1 MWYAKVVC
9 ELLILAQGNR
19 WNCIGKG
26 THDSVISSEWGPD
39 ICAYQHRIGLYLMS
53 YYCCSILSPY
63 CPMFRM
69 FRICRSHSDTY
80 RDTRNILTIYTQY
93 DGGKVVPKWGGE
105 MYSFL
110 VPVVN
115 NLVLPQICSTKQM
128 SGEHTTNRCSSA
140 AVGEKE
146 GRTQPRTNERS
157 SPRARTAAT
166 PGGHERRDQRD
177 ARHRAKILSIY
188 LFYLTRLACVLVLSS
203 ARPCFA
209 FSVL

>member
-69 FRICRSHSDTY
+69 FRICRSHSDMY

-93 DGGKVVPKWGGE
+93 DGGKVVPKLGGNR
-105 MYSFL
+105 YSFL
-110 VPVVN
+110 SGAAPP
-115 NLVLPQICSTKQM
+115 LCGCCLPDPLSHEHATRRDGDRQLPSAFMLPARTM
-128 SGEHTTNRCSSA
+128 SPPIVAS
-140 AVGEKE
+140 
-146 GRTQPRTNERS
+146 ERS
-157 SPRARTAAT
+157 VTSQVQL
-166 PGGHERRDQRD
+166 G
-177 ARHRAKILSIY
+177 
-188 LFYLTRLACVLVLSS
+188 SS
-203 ARPCFA
+203 SCA
-209 FSVL
+209 